1 VEQWNSGTVEQWNRW
16 NRWKDENPSLGS
28 KMPWEIFSGVTI
40 FNDVI

>member
-1 VEQWNSGTVEQWNRW
+1 VDRWNSGTVEQW

-28 KMPWEIFSGVTI
+28 KMPWEIFRGVTI

>member
-1 VEQWNSGTVEQWNRW
+1 VEQW

-28 KMPWEIFSGVTI
+28 KMPWEIFRGVTI